1 MFPVMKSFSAISRK
15 ALSSGYKNGITGPLP
30 HRGPLL
36 STLSWPP
43 STPEE
48 EEPPTKNIRLEAIKS
63 VGITQLHNHTKDL
76 ISRTTES
83 LFETSLLDAHGHKRP
98 SIAQIQEAD
107 RLESAIMEALDFYSS
122 KHNTFSV
129 GGQCIHVLG
138 VEVSPDLRQA
148 KAYWCLPHGLDLQNI
163 PQLKLEQIVKKMQKI
178 LDERG
183 GKIQAIVHTRLR
195 AYYPP
200 KIFWVAAEHISKD
213 LKRGVSLENGKKKW
227 R

>member
-1 MFPVMKSFSAISRK
+1 MFSVIKMFSVLPRR
-15 ALSSGYKNGITGPLP
+15 ALSSGCKNGAAVHL
-30 HRGPLL
+30 RGPSL
-36 STLSWPP
+36 STLSNWPP
-43 STPEE
+43 PPEE
-48 EEPPTKNIRLEAIKS
+48 DQQQLPTKNIRLEAIKS
-63 VGITQLHNHTKDL
+63 VGITQLHNHTQDI
-76 ISRTTES
+76 ISRTRES
-83 LFETSLLDAHGHKRP
+83 LFEESLLDAHGHKRP
-98 SIAQIQEAD
+98 SIPQIQEAA
-107 RLESAIMEALDFYSS
+107 RLESAIMDALDYYSS
-122 KHNTFSV
+122 KHTTFSV

-148 KAYWCLPHGLDLQNI
+148 KAYWCLPHSIDLHTI
-163 PQLKLEQIVKKMQKI
+163 PNSKLEQIVKKMQQI

-213 LKRGVSLENGKKKW
+213 MKRGVSLEGGKKKW